1 VSLLIIAMVVV
12 GGFKSIIGTFLGA
25 LIIYGL
31 PNLLLK
37 DLLGDISYV
46 FSGVLIILVILF
58 YPRGF
63 VYVGHDIRRSIRK
76 VRARFSGGTRS

>member
-1 VSLLIIAMVVV
+1 
-12 GGFKSIIGTFLGA
+12 
-25 LIIYGL
+25 YGL

-46 FSGVLIILVILF
+46 FSGALIIVVILF

-63 VYVGHDIRRSIRK
+63 VFVGHDIRRLFTSSKKR
-76 VRARFSGGTRS
+76 VAEGADE